1 MPTLIQTYNP
11 LGLLNWLKFL
21 STPTPNLNPLLLSS
35 TNVIDSKF
43 TNFLFDNLNLKL
55 IFVKF
60 FKMIKIPPP
69 ILVLILATSN
79 YFSQNQLETIYL
91 PYKHSISILIL
102 LVGTLVLI
110 NPVFKFIKSKT
121 TVNPLKFVN
130 VNKLVTSG
138 IYKYSRNPMY
148 LGMILIIISTSI
160 FYLNYYSMVTPFI
173 FYFWINR
180 FQIKREEIF
189 LKERFGKE
197 YLSYMSKS
205 RRWI

>member
-1 MPTLIQTYNP
+1 
-11 LGLLNWLKFL
+11 
-21 STPTPNLNPLLLSS
+21 
-35 TNVIDSKF
+35 
-43 TNFLFDNLNLKL
+43 
-55 IFVKF
+55 
-60 FKMIKIPPP
+60 MIKIPPP
-69 ILVLILATSN
+69 ILVLILIISN
-79 YFSQNQLETIYL
+79 YFSQNRLEIIYL
-91 PYKHSISILIL
+91 PYKYSTSVLIL
-102 LVGTLVLI
+102 LVGSLILI

-121 TVNPLKFVN
+121 TVNPVKFKK

-160 FYLNYYSMVTPFI
+160 FYLNYYSVLTPFI

-189 LKERFGKE
+189 LKEKFGKE
-197 YLSYMSKS
+197 YLSYISKS

>member
-1 MPTLIQTYNP
+1 
-11 LGLLNWLKFL
+11 
-21 STPTPNLNPLLLSS
+21 
-35 TNVIDSKF
+35 
-43 TNFLFDNLNLKL
+43 
-55 IFVKF
+55 
-60 FKMIKIPPP
+60 MIKIPPP
-69 ILVLILATSN
+69 ILVLILITSN
-79 YFSQNQLETIYL
+79 YFFRNQLEIIYL
-91 PYKHSISILIL
+91 PYKHSISILMF
-102 LVGTLVLI
+102 LVGTLILI

-121 TVNPLKFVN
+121 TVNPVKFKK

-160 FYLNYYSMVTPFI
+160 FYLNYYSVVTPFI

-189 LKERFGKE
+189 LEKKFGKQ
-197 YLSYMSKS
+197 YVSYKSKT

>member
-1 MPTLIQTYNP
+1 
-11 LGLLNWLKFL
+11 
-21 STPTPNLNPLLLSS
+21 
-35 TNVIDSKF
+35 
-43 TNFLFDNLNLKL
+43 
-55 IFVKF
+55 
-60 FKMIKIPPP
+60 MIKIPPP
-69 ILVLILATSN
+69 ILVLILITSN
-79 YFSQNQLETIYL
+79 YFSQNRLEIIYL
-91 PYKHSISILIL
+91 PYKYSISVLIL
-102 LVGTLVLI
+102 LVGSLILI

-121 TVNPLKFVN
+121 TVNPVKFKK

-160 FYLNYYSMVTPFI
+160 FYFNYYSVVTPFI

-189 LKERFGKE
+189 LKEKFGKE
-197 YLSYMSKS
+197 YLSYMKKT

>member
-1 MPTLIQTYNP
+1 
-11 LGLLNWLKFL
+11 
-21 STPTPNLNPLLLSS
+21 
-35 TNVIDSKF
+35 
-43 TNFLFDNLNLKL
+43 
-55 IFVKF
+55 
-60 FKMIKIPPP
+60 MIKIPPP
-69 ILVLILATSN
+69 ILVLILITST
-79 YFSQNQLETIYL
+79 YFSQNRLEIIYL
-91 PYKHSISILIL
+91 PYKYSTSVLIL
-102 LVGTLVLI
+102 LVGSLILI

-121 TVNPLKFVN
+121 TVNPVKFKK

-160 FYLNYYSMVTPFI
+160 FYLNYYSVVTPFI

-189 LKERFGKE
+189 LKEKFGNE
-197 YLSYMSKS
+197 YLLYMSKS